1 MLLYLLQL
9 LAEATGCILTTLKV
23 AGIQKTEDA

>member
-9 LAEATGCILTTLKV
+9 LAEASGSILTTLKV
-23 AGIQKTEDA
+23 AGIQKTENT